1 MEPITDASPYV
12 NSNQAS
18 LNPVTEKF
26 KAAVT
31 VNTLSNL
38 ARYTLRRNTP
48 FNPVYFI
55 RLAWIMGN
63 KGALEKAVRE
73 FRILRQ
79 KTSIEHLQEELEA
92 YKSLETLNDELKN
105 ELRYE
110 FTGYFGRMIEIAS
123 PNERE
128 RVIQSYIEYGV
139 ESISLEGCEIYDVSE
154 VIAKIG
160 KISSLKHLNLCRLNL
175 RGVDL
180 GQLPKSLESL
190 ILSFCELENDDLLHL
205 PNLEELI
212 LYGNGKIT
220 DKALDFLPKSLKVLS
235 LCQCVG
241 IMGSGLKY
249 LGSSLEALFLDGCSH
264 VSDKDIAEIP
274 KSVKVLS
281 LSECDLTDEGMKC
294 IPREVEE
301 LTLWQCRH
309 ITDRGIAFLPA
320 TIQQLNIAHTLIEGI
335 GFSRLPKNLKE
346 MHHSIE
352 SFRIINEL
360 SQFNRTIK
368 MFFIG

>member
-1 MEPITDASPYV
+1 MEPVAFPLPCLKG
-12 NSNQAS
+12 NEAS

-31 VNTLSNL
+31 VDTLSHL
-38 ARYTLRRNTP
+38 ARFTVRRNTP
-48 FNPVYFI
+48 FNPAYFI

-63 KGALEKAVRE
+63 KGALDKALRE

-79 KTSIEHLQEELEA
+79 KTSIEHLKEELEA
-92 YKSLETLNDELKN
+92 YKSLETLNEELKN

-110 FTGYFGRMIEIAS
+110 FAGYFGRMIEIAS
-123 PNERE
+123 PHERD

-139 ESISLEGCEIYDVSE
+139 ESISLEGCEIEDISE
-154 VIAKIG
+154 VIAKMG
-160 KISSLKHLNLCRLNL
+160 KIASLKHLNLRRHNL

-180 GQLPKSLESL
+180 SRLPKSLENL
-190 ILSFCELENDDLLHL
+190 ILSFCELENEDILHL

-235 LCQCVG
+235 LCQCTG

-249 LGSSLEALFLDGCSH
+249 LGTSLEALFLDGCSH
-264 VSDKDIAEIP
+264 ISDKDMAEIP
-274 KSVKVLS
+274 QSVKVLS
-281 LSECDLTDEGMKC
+281 LSECDLTDEGMKW

-309 ITDRGIAFLPA
+309 ITDRGLAFLPA
-320 TIQQLNIAHTLIEGI
+320 TIQRLNIAHTLIEGV

-352 SFRIINEL
+352 SFRTTEEL

-368 MFFIG
+368 MLYIG